1 MTVVPDVD
9 SNTVNL
15 ICDHCGAVT
24 VSADQRIRVGEE
36 VWRLTAEHGWTG
48 SPFAAG
54 PHRCP
59 ACATSRLVARP
70 EIAGP
75 PATPRAVRGPRVE
88 YEPAAAVVWFGG
100 DIDLFGA
107 EMLRQALMAAG
118 AVRRA
123 VVLDLSDV
131 EMLDSAG
138 LGGLVRA
145 HRHIK
150 RRGGVLCLA
159 APSRYI
165 VTVLHTM
172 RLDGLFPTFPD
183 RRRAVDHLAASPGEG
198 WAGQPG
204 PAVDSG
210 GPDREGGRV
219 GSAGGVGP
227 SRRGRASG
235 RPRARY

>member
-1 MTVVPDVD
+1 MTVVPGVEN
-9 SNTVNL
+9 NTVKL
-15 ICDHCGAVT
+15 ICDHCGGVT
-24 VSADQRIRVGEE
+24 ISADQRVRISEA

-59 ACATSRLVARP
+59 ACAASRILHRP
-70 EIAGP
+70 ESADPALP
-75 PATPRAVRGPRVE
+75 PPGARGLRVE

-100 DIDLFGA
+100 DIDLLGA

-131 EMLDSAG
+131 AMLDSAG

-150 RRGGVLCLA
+150 RSGGVLYLA

-172 RLDGLFPTFPD
+172 RIDGLFPTFPD
-183 RRRAVDHLAASPGEG
+183 RRRALDHLAATPL
-198 WAGQPG
+198 Q
-204 PAVDSG
+204 
-210 GPDREGGRV
+210 GRV
-219 GSAGGVGP
+219 GTALAAADRQRDRGRAGTASTATAP
-227 SRRGRASG
+227 RRGRASG
-235 RPRARY
+235 RPRTPRS

>member
-1 MTVVPDVD
+1 MTVVSGVE
-9 SNTVNL
+9 SNTVKL
-15 ICDHCGAVT
+15 ICDHCGGVT
-24 VSADQRIRVGEE
+24 VSADQRVQISEA

-59 ACATSRLVARP
+59 ACAASRILQRP
-70 EIAGP
+70 EFAD
-75 PATPRAVRGPRVE
+75 PAVPLPGARGLRVD

-100 DIDLFGA
+100 DIDLLGA

-131 EMLDSAG
+131 AMLDSAG

-145 HRHIK
+145 YRHIK
-150 RRGGVLCLA
+150 RSGGVLYLA

-172 RLDGLFPTFPD
+172 RIDGLFPTFPD
-183 RRRAVDHLAASPGEG
+183 RRRALDHLAATPV
-198 WAGQPG
+198 Q
-204 PAVDSG
+204 
-210 GPDREGGRV
+210 GRV
-219 GSAGGVGP
+219 GTAIAAGD
-227 SRRGRASG
+227 RQRE
-235 RPRARY
+235 RARGGPGGTATAPRRNRAPGRSRSPRN